1 MATLVAAEETTNGLL
16 PSMGGENYEFA
27 IPDVPEVRKFKDI
40 HTSWLLAFYDRLNY
54 LQILAP
60 SLLPGVPAFCNSGN
74 LPTLGGLSI
83 LGVIV

>member
-40 HTSWLLAFYDRLNY
+40 HTSWLLAFYDRLNIFQYWYHHCSQESQRSAIPVTCPPWAVY
-54 LQILAP
+54 L
-60 SLLPGVPAFCNSGN
+60 S
-74 LPTLGGLSI
+74 
-83 LGVIV
+83 